1 MDYKEKI
8 QITWERFDQIYYKIE
23 QEYDTKTANN
33 SLTFIINT
41 ILYLGNIIN
50 NESKNLLDDEFCEKC
65 IDEIILSGSR
75 ILGEELCI
83 NVVNAISEF
92 IYNTYDF
99 SNKNT
104 IKMEFNA
111 LIISIKNA
119 IESKQITTD
128 YLE

>member
-23 QEYDTKTANN
+23 KEYDTKTASN

-65 IDEIILSGSR
+65 IDEIILNGNK

-83 NVVNAISEF
+83 NVANAISEF

-119 IESKQITTD
+119 IENKQITTD